1 MTSVLAFCESVRDK
15 KKKNYLNTENQV
27 VSNGDLFLTGDRMKN
42 LDVIQS
48 DRGLSIVVGK

>member
-1 MTSVLAFCESVRDK
+1 MTSVLAFCESVRD